1 MKFES
6 LWSKDRNYKIIK
18 STSVKLKIEKG
29 QYDEQWM
36 AVYYTSHFALMVKA
50 LNVGYQGHS
59 IYYSQ
64 DKPWSFIQST
74 EF

>member
-1 MKFES
+1 M
-6 LWSKDRNYKIIK
+6 
-18 STSVKLKIEKG
+18 KLKIEKG
-29 QYDEQWM
+29 QYDEQCI
-36 AVYYTSHFALMVKA
+36 YYTSHFALMVKA

-64 DKPWSFIQST
+64 DKPWSFIQLT

>member
-1 MKFES
+1 MS
-6 LWSKDRNYKIIK
+6 NAWLYIIP
-18 STSVKLKIEKG
+18 
-29 QYDEQWM
+29 
-36 AVYYTSHFALMVKA
+36 HFALMVKA

>member
-1 MKFES
+1 M
-6 LWSKDRNYKIIK
+6 
-18 STSVKLKIEKG
+18 KLKIEKG
-29 QYDEQWM
+29 QYDEQCM

-59 IYYSQ
+59 IYFSQ
-64 DKPWSFIQST
+64 DKPWSFIQSA